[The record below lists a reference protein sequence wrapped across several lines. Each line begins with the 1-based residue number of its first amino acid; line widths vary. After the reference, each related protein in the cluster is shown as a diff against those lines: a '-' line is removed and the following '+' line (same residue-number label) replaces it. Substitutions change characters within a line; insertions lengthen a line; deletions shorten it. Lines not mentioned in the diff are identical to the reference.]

1 MLVILLFILI
11 LNIVSIVLMYY
22 CLGDLEKKEKLIFIS
37 AGIAIMY
44 VITSIVYWISTIGID
59 INEVSETGKNLIIF
73 LFVPVNSLIILPLLA
88 KSYTKLKFGSLE
100 KRIFLKRGIVLSILL
115 IIAIVLECIYF
126 KNIQEEVVNI
136 IKQSMQI
143 EQQNKDTNE
152 LLSEDVK
159 NIDSNKLNN
168 EENQISLNEVND
180 LQDNINIVDAN
191 AMLSN

>member
-1 MLVILLFILI
+1 
-11 LNIVSIVLMYY
+11 
-22 CLGDLEKKEKLIFIS
+22 
-37 AGIAIMY
+37 MY

-143 EQQNKDTNE
+143 EQRNKDTNE

>member
-143 EQQNKDTNE
+143 EQRNKDTNE